1 MGRCRVQREFTS
13 TRYSVLRLLLNH
25 ASTTL
30 RHQIYSLDDHKAA
43 LLTSLTADLVGLTRA
58 ADNRL
63 HLSMT
68 SGRASWSLNK
78 TDVNG
83 DAASG
88 RGKKVYSCVPPSR
101 VQSKCRADLSLSSCR
116 GTLGSFSGP
125 PVWSALSTSAS
136 PTGLIEVI
144 TTASHFNIA
153 LSPTGSPLKD
163 LLTLSIDEE
172 AEYASV
178 LASAGDQ
185 ALGEVFVGDCA
196 SLPLAL
202 RLASLG

>member
-13 TRYSVLRLLLNH
+13 SRYSVLRLLLNH
-25 ASTTL
+25 TSTSL

-43 LLTSLTADLVGLTRA
+43 LLTSLTADLVSLTRT
-58 ADNRL
+58 ADDRL
-63 HLSMT
+63 HLSTT

-83 DAASG
+83 DVASG
-88 RGKKVYSCVPPSR
+88 RGKEVYSCVPPSR
-101 VQSKCRADLSLSSCR
+101 VRSECRADISFSSCS

-125 PVWSALSTSAS
+125 PVWSALSTLAS
-136 PTGLIEVI
+136 PTGLIEII
-144 TTASHFNIA
+144 TTASHFNIT
-153 LSPTGSPLKD
+153 LSPEGSPLKD

-172 AEYASV
+172 AEYASA

-202 RLASLG
+202 RLASPG